1 MCQHSVVILVCKSSF
16 RETAVSC
23 CIEYFKFKSLFFF
36 KSLLSKCVCCVQL
49 CLVWLHLFCIWALQ
63 CYICIFFSCWKLL
76 LLQCIFLFYWP
87 PTWHENL
94 AFVLMLET
102 VVNELLAWLSPVL
115 VLFLLKIDSDS
126 CKPTMCFCF
135 WIIPPSSG
143 AIIIITFSFT
153 HGSF

>member
-36 KSLLSKCVCCVQL
+36 KSHLSKCVCCVQL
-49 CLVWLHLFCIWALQ
+49 CLVWLNLFCIVSGHCNVIYVYFFPVENYCCFNVFFYFIDPHMTWKS
-63 CYICIFFSCWKLL
+63 CICFNVGNI
-76 LLQCIFLFYWP
+76 
-87 PTWHENL
+87 
-94 AFVLMLET
+94 

-126 CKPTMCFCF
+126 C
-135 WIIPPSSG
+135 
-143 AIIIITFSFT
+143 
-153 HGSF
+153 